1 MKPTFAT
8 THTRTRPHAS
18 VCWILHTACRKCAA
32 ARGQLEFVRTKLKKH
47 SPHDIVLNRR
57 CAARKLNFIDFFDR
71 KCDTSSSRN
80 AFLDRTEKH
89 IYLEIFLCRSRG
101 KTMLQVSVVDLS
113 GYTLGKLIL
122 RTYRI
127 RACSVSVIWR
137 RIYLISR
144 LEHVFLSILSA
155 SNFFASEIHAYI
167 YIHIHTQ
174 MFWVPNV
181 QRECLRSARILA
193 SFRPFFFYL
202 VLSYSLDT
210 AKKSELRRVQG
221 KMDRWSSSPWKFFL
235 QTAH

>member
-167 YIHIHTQ
+167 YTYTYT
-174 MFWVPNV
+174 NV
-181 QRECLRSARILA
+181 LGSQRPARMPSL
-193 SFRPFFFYL
+193 STNFSKLSTVFFYL